1 MKYGHLCPNFDK
13 FYKNSPQ
20 NFDFKIRRHPIP
32 EMGIEKKCIG
42 VEEKKSY
49 HFSFGITNGNGLLI
63 AIESAISYNL
73 YVYRNI

>member
-32 EMGIEKKCIG
+32 EMGREKKSIG
-42 VEEKKSY
+42 AEEKKSY
-49 HFSFGITNGNGLLI
+49 HFSFGITNGNGL
-63 AIESAISYNL
+63 
-73 YVYRNI
+73 